1 MLGVPVD
8 ECLGVEL
15 SEVRE
20 DLVDESRDERAG
32 RVDPG
37 DELRDDLQPR
47 VDLDGADAVVQRLV
61 HLAEVAVVEEQ
72 RQQPQRVLL
81 GGRWQPSKKISGLS
95 FALENHIEVF
105 QIGMKHQ
112 IFY

>member
-1 MLGVPVD
+1 M
-8 ECLGVEL
+8 EL

-81 GGRWQPSKKISGLS
+81 GRWQPSKNISGLS
-95 FALENHIEVF
+95 FALENHIKVF
-105 QIGMKHQ
+105 QIRIKHN